1 MKIGFVLPYASVNYF
16 GGINVQG
23 RMWRDGLESLGHE
36 VFLLNTWDKF
46 DYKSMDYVVILGQGL
61 LVKEM
66 IPLYSQFPSLKIVSA
81 PIIDWHKS
89 FLSFKLRSKYFG
101 WQRGGI
107 VKPLHELY
115 LAKNKISFF
124 LARSE
129 FEKRYIVEGLG
140 VDPEKVSIVPISVR
154 IDNPPIVDVSKKENF
169 CFHVSRL
176 ADPGKNVGRLIAAA
190 KKYKFNLKL
199 GGTVNSESLTWLS
212 SQISDAPN
220 IEYVGRLSDEELF
233 KYYQRAKVFALPS
246 FVEGVGMVALESAV
260 YGSEIVL
267 TNIGAPKEY
276 YDGRAV
282 LVNPSDIDSIGK
294 GVLEAMTSKNAQ
306 PELRDHIL
314 NNYSMQ
320 ACSKQLENAFISH
333 L

>member
-1 MKIGFVLPYASVNYF
+1 MNG
-16 GGINVQG
+16 
-23 RMWRDGLESLGHE
+23 
-36 VFLLNTWDKF
+36 
-46 DYKSMDYVVILGQGL
+46 
-61 LVKEM
+61 
-66 IPLYSQFPSLKIVSA
+66 
-81 PIIDWHKS
+81 
-89 FLSFKLRSKYFG
+89 
-101 WQRGGI
+101 
-107 VKPLHELY
+107 
-115 LAKNKISFF
+115 
-124 LARSE
+124 
-129 FEKRYIVEGLG
+129 
-140 VDPEKVSIVPISVR
+140 
-154 IDNPPIVDVSKKENF
+154 
-169 CFHVSRL
+169 
-176 ADPGKNVGRLIAAA
+176 
-190 KKYKFNLKL
+190 
-199 GGTVNSESLTWLS
+199 ESLTWLS